1 MNSAARTSRLREIV
15 MWQTYS
21 TLRRIL
27 FAPLVAI
34 VFYGSLAELP
44 GIALVLG
51 LGVFSLPILIAGVVS
66 FDPLIWYVIA
76 LIWASDMVYL
86 AYFKYGTT
94 PSSTVSNV
102 RGEC

>member
-1 MNSAARTSRLREIV
+1 
-15 MWQTYS
+15 
-21 TLRRIL
+21 
-27 FAPLVAI
+27 
-34 VFYGSLAELP
+34 
-44 GIALVLG
+44 
-51 LGVFSLPILIAGVVS
+51 VS